1 MMHGHTYIKGTYV
14 QVGRRDKG
22 LGEISQDLREKGK
35 IYFMGRTC
43 MRSGPGSVVSIAT
56 AYGLDVR
63 GSNPGGGEIF
73 RNSPDRP

>member
-56 AYGLDVR
+56 R
-63 GSNPGGGEIF
+63 
-73 RNSPDRP
+73 